1 MKVYD
6 TNLTGTSAAQTG
18 RSQESQRTDR
28 GSHGGGSRIGGTAPD
43 HVEFSGALGRL
54 SQALSDFQHSRAS
67 RVQALA
73 SQYQSGNYRADS
85 AATSRAMVS
94 EALAAEMK

>member
-6 TNLTGTSAAQTG
+6 SNLTGTAAAGTG
-18 RSQESQRTDR
+18 RTQDAQKPGRSEKS
-28 GSHGGGSRIGGTAPD
+28 GTAGSGGPVD
-43 HVEFSGALGRL
+43 RVEFSNALGSL
-54 SQALSDFQHSRAS
+54 SRAISIDGSSRAS

-73 SQYQSGNYRADS
+73 AQYQSGSYRPDS

-94 EALAAEMK
+94 ESLAGGIQ

>member
-1 MKVYD
+1 MRVYD
-6 TNLTGTSAAQTG
+6 TNLTGTAAAEAG
-18 RSQESQRTDR
+18 RSQETKRIDR
-28 GSHGGGSRIGGTAPD
+28 GSQGGASRIGSTGSD

-54 SQALSDFQHSRAS
+54 SQTLSDFQHSRAS

-73 SQYQSGNYRADS
+73 GQYQTGNYRPDS

-94 EALAAEMK
+94 EALAIGLK